1 MEKFDLYRDIRM
13 RTNGE
18 IYVGIVGPVR
28 TGKSTFARKFV
39 EQLVLP
45 ELGEHDRAAA
55 RDEMPASASGKMVTT
70 VEPKFIPK
78 EAVRVPAGDGNPMAI
93 RLVDCVGFP
102 VPGAEG
108 MEEDG
113 KPRMVK
119 TPWQEQPVPFAEAA
133 RMGTQKVICEHATVG
148 LVITTDGSFGDL
160 PRESF
165 LEAEK
170 ETILKL
176 KKLGKPFVVIV
187 NSSAPLA
194 QTAKDTVSRIS
205 TDYGV
210 RAMLLNC
217 ERIGPNEIQQV
228 FEQLLPEF
236 PLTRIIFQI
245 PKWVETLQADHWL
258 KQSLFASTQTAMRGF
273 YTIGDVIRAGN
284 GKISDIAFFKDNPH
298 IKRVKLDHVDFACGS
313 AEVDVSL
320 QDSLYYDILSEMTG
334 TRIRSEY
341 QLISLVSEMA
351 SRKVQYEAVAEA
363 LESVH
368 QTGYGVIAPRREEIR
383 IEEPVVVRQG
393 NRFGVKITAEAPSI
407 HLLRADVVTEVAPIV
422 GSEEQA
428 RDLISY
434 MKQNENTEEGVFH
447 TLIFGKSVEQLVD
460 DGIRSKLYSVNEE
473 CQTKLQNAMKRIV
486 NESKGKIIF
495 ILIK

>member
-1 MEKFDLYRDIRM
+1 MEKFDLYKDIRM

-28 TGKSTFARKFV
+28 TGKSTFVRKFV

-45 ELGEHDRAAA
+45 ELNGHDRTAA

-78 EAVRVPAGDGNPMAI
+78 EAARLSAGDGTTMAI

-108 MEEDG
+108 LEEDG
-113 KPRMVK
+113 KPRLVK
-119 TPWQEQPVPFAEAA
+119 TPWQEQPMPFEEAA
-133 RMGTQKVICEHATVG
+133 RIGTQKVISDHATVG
-148 LVITTDGSFGDL
+148 LVITTDGSFGEL

-170 ETILKL
+170 ESILKL
-176 KKLGKPFVVIV
+176 RQMGKPFVVIV
-187 NSSAPLA
+187 NSALPSSEQAKAVASQISSAY
-194 QTAKDTVSRIS
+194 S
-205 TDYGV
+205 V
-210 RAMLLNC
+210 RTLVLNC
-217 ERIGPNEIQQV
+217 EQMRQTEIWQV

-236 PLTRIIFQI
+236 PLTRVIFHI
-245 PKWVETLQADHWL
+245 PKWVETLQPDHWL
-258 KQSLFASTQTAMRGF
+258 KQSLFASARTTMQGMHTLS
-273 YTIGDVIRAGN
+273 DVSRAEL
-284 GKISDIAFFKDNPH
+284 FPDNPYV
-298 IKRVKLDHVDFACGS
+298 KRAKLDHEDFALGS
-313 AEVDVSL
+313 AEIVVSL
-320 QDSLYYDILSEMTG
+320 QDSLYYEILSEMTG
-334 TRIRSEY
+334 ADIRSEY

-351 SRKVQYEAVAEA
+351 AKKVQYEAVAEA
-363 LESVH
+363 LESVRR
-368 QTGYGVIAPRREEIR
+368 TGYGVIAPQKEEIR
-383 IEEPVVVRQG
+383 MQEPVVVRQG

-428 RDLISY
+428 KDLIAY
-434 MKQNENTEEGVFH
+434 MKQNENTEDGVFH

-460 DGIRSKLYSVNEE
+460 DGIRSKLGSVNEE

-486 NESKGKIIF
+486 NESKGRIIF
-495 ILIK
+495 ILL